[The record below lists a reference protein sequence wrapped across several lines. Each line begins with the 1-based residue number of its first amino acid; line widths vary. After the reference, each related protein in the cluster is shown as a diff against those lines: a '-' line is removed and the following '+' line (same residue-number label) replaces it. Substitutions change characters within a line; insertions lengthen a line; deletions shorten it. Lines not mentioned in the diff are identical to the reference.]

1 MAENKALI
9 GEVDQLWLEV
19 EKASK
24 DRSAQ
29 EEQMADLSWRLAKK
43 DREKR
48 SKTINYRSVLPL

>member
-29 EEQMADLSWRLAKK
+29 EEQMADLSW
-43 DREKR
+43 
-48 SKTINYRSVLPL
+48 